1 MAARPMTSGRISST
15 PDWLNKVYDYI
26 GAHTSPMRAENERD
40 RARLRVAM
48 PVVGVAW
55 IFGYHQILRTPLS
68 SIEAIWMIF
77 SLAYA
82 LAALAFWAYLRPHPT
97 GGVHAQYVFMV
108 LDPLFIGWAL
118 YAAPQLL
125 AWFLVLML
133 VTIVR
138 VGFRYGLNAMKVELG
153 FAWLGASVPLLF
165 GDFWHT
171 ELQMSAS
178 LLLMLGWAW
187 WLCAPLIRSV
197 EKAKSLQIER
207 EIERARLESLRD
219 TLKAKSEFL
228 SRISH
233 ELRSPL
239 QGVVSALDVIEEHF
253 AKDAKEAELLSRVR
267 RGATALNTQLR
278 DLLTLARGDVG
289 KMEINPMPFEVS
301 ELAHSVAREV
311 RSEAEAKGLQLLVE
325 VPAEPIFAVA
335 DPARIDQVLTNLL
348 TNATRHTTRG
358 SVQLRLHPY
367 DVSSGCLRF
376 DVVDTGPGVDKGLIP
391 TLFEPYTRFGEITLK
406 GDGAGLGLAIVR
418 SVLNFLGGHV
428 MVESEPGRGTTFTVE
443 IPAELLDGDRP
454 MDTGPTPTRVLVVDD
469 RQEVL
474 EAIASVVRQLGFH
487 CDTALAV
494 ATAANL
500 LGARPYDIVFLDLD
514 MPIKSGYDL
523 AAETRRGDG
532 PNRDSRIV
540 SISAADIPDDLS
552 GWPFNGHLTKPLTMQ
567 AIQRAIAQ
575 PTLAATAPR

>member
-1 MAARPMTSGRISST
+1 MLLADMPASTMPVPPSPLQRI
-15 PDWLNKVYDYI
+15 YDYV
-26 GAHTSPMRAENERD
+26 GAHTNALRAENERD
-40 RARLRVAM
+40 RARQRAVM
-48 PVVGVAW
+48 PGVAVAW
-55 IFGYHQILRTPLS
+55 VYFFHHIAGTPITS
-68 SIEAIWMIF
+68 VEALWMVSALI
-77 SLAYA
+77 YA
-82 LAALAFWAYLRPHPT
+82 ASALAFRAFLRSRPN
-97 GGVHAQYVFMV
+97 GGVHVQYAFLA
-108 LDPLFIGWAL
+108 LDPLIVGWAL

-138 VGFRYGLNAMKVELG
+138 VGFRYGLNAMKVELC
-153 FAWLGASVPLLF
+153 FAWLGVSLPLVF
-165 GDFWHT
+165 GSYWHV

-178 LLLMLGWAW
+178 LLLMVAWAW
-187 WLCAPLIRSV
+187 WLFAPLIRSV
-197 EKAKSLQIER
+197 EKAKSLEIER
-207 EIERARLESLRD
+207 QLERARLESLTD

-253 AKDAKEAELLSRVR
+253 AKDAQEAELLSRVR
-267 RGATALNTQLR
+267 KGATALNTQLR

-348 TNATRHTTRG
+348 TNATRHTTCGVVR
-358 SVQLRLHPY
+358 LRLHPY
-367 DVSSGCLRF
+367 DLPSKCLRF
-376 DVVDTGPGVDKGLIP
+376 DVTDTGPGVNKGLIP

-418 SVLNFLGGHV
+418 SVLNYLGGNV
-428 MVESEPGRGTTFTVE
+428 VVESEPGHGTTFTVE

-454 MDTGPTPTRVLVVDD
+454 FDPGPAPTRVLVVDD

-474 EAIASVVRQLGFH
+474 EAIASVVRQLGFY

-523 AAETRRGDG
+523 AAETRRGEG

-540 SISAADIPDDLS
+540 SISAADIPDELS
-552 GWPFNGHLTKPLTMQ
+552 GWPFSGHLTKPLTMQ

-575 PTLAATAPR
+575 PALAATAPK